1 MSALDIHLAA
11 HGAGLRINAPKGSLS
26 PALRQR
32 IAEHKPAILDF
43 LRQVE
48 LPHHADAEPIPR
60 APADRPLPLSLGQE
74 RLWFLE
80 QLEPGGAVFNL
91 CRALKIS
98 GALNVPALE
107 ASLNGVVRRQE
118 ALRSKFFANGN
129 GAAQAI
135 EPFRPARLKVADLSR
150 ICGGQT
156 GARMRPRC
164 S

>member
-11 HGAGLRINAPKGSLS
+11 QGAGLRINAPKGTLSLG
-26 PALRQR
+26 LRQR
-32 IAEHKPAILDF
+32 IAEHKQAILDF

-80 QLEPGGAVFNL
+80 QLEPRGAVFNL
-91 CRALKIS
+91 CRALKIT
-98 GALNVPALE
+98 GALNIPALE
-107 ASLNGVVRRQE
+107 ASLNGVVCRQE

-129 GAAQAI
+129 GAAQTV
-135 EPFRPARLKVADLSR
+135 EPYRPARQHPRLS
-150 ICGGQT
+150 C
-156 GARMRPRC
+156 
-164 S
+164 